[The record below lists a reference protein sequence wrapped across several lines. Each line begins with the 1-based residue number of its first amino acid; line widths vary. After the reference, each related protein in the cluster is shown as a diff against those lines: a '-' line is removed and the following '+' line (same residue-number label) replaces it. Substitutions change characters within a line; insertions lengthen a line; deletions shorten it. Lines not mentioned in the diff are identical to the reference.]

1 MRCEPHGQLRG
12 PHEQSYIILLP
23 EVRCAVTSAVLLR
36 RVPEKISTVMA
47 RLLFIS
53 IGLLVF
59 ATAALAGGTYQR
71 TTNGKTTVWNNAPKP
86 GDEAAWSGDRDDE
99 GYASGF
105 GTLTWYTTREEDGDT
120 KSTVYAHY
128 FGRMV
133 RGKFDGPV
141 NAHAKGKTN
150 HALFADGVRT
160 SRWAAGA
167 APSRRLAKSRVELVK
182 VEKIAAEP
190 PAPKPSHAAEPEAP
204 AEGPREIRK
213 AEKNQVSEPQTA
225 SKSDSEDQKKPASAV
240 LVKQPPRKKKSQ
252 TEVEQ
257 SLRALVAP
265 PSGLGRNPDG
275 DILPEVAPPEAA
287 TLPAA
292 DARLTKEEIVDL
304 ADKEARTR
312 GYNPAEYERAEPQYN
327 SADAIWSVSYD
338 QPAIGMA
345 ETSKRFS
352 ITIDDKTK
360 GTIFVPGK

>member
-1 MRCEPHGQLRG
+1 MCGNVRRIGSRG
-12 PHEQSYIILLP
+12 SQKILN
-23 EVRCAVTSAVLLR
+23 
-36 RVPEKISTVMA
+36 VMA

-53 IGLLVF
+53 TGLLVF
-59 ATAALAGGTYQR
+59 ATAALADGTYQR

-86 GDEAAWSGDRDDE
+86 GDEATWAGDRDDE
-99 GYASGF
+99 GYATGF
-105 GTLTWYTTREEDGDT
+105 GTLTWYSTRQEDGDT
-120 KSTVYAHY
+120 KSTVYARY

-160 SRWAAGA
+160 SRWAAGPV
-167 APSRRLAKSRVELVK
+167 PSRRLAKSRIEPVK

-190 PAPKPSHAAEPEAP
+190 AAAKPSQVAEPEAP
-204 AEGPREIRK
+204 AEGPRVVRQ
-213 AEKNQVSEPQTA
+213 AVKNDGSRPQTA
-225 SKSDSEDQKKPASAV
+225 SKSDAQAQTKPASTPAPAV

-252 TEVEQ
+252 AEVED

-265 PSGLGRNPDG
+265 PSGLNRSPDG
-275 DILPEVAPPEAA
+275 DILPGDITQETAA
-287 TLPAA
+287 LPSA

-312 GYNPAEYERAEPQYN
+312 GYNPAEYERAEPQFN